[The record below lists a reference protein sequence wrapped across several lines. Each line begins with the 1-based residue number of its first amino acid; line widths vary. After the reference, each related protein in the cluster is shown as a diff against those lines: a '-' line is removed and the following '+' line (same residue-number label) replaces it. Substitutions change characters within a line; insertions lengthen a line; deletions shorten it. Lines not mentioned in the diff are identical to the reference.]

1 MSARTVISHADCLVT
16 MNAQREE
23 IADGALVMEGPQI
36 VWVGASRD
44 LPAQYTDGA
53 SAGSSPAVHFDARGK
68 IVLPGFINTHH
79 HFFQTLTR
87 VLPAAQNA
95 VLFDWLKALFP
106 IWACIGPQ
114 DVHASTQLALTE
126 LLLSGCTTS
135 SDHHYLW
142 HNGARLDDQF
152 AAAHEIGVRF
162 HGARGS
168 VSLGESKGGLPPD
181 WMTEKEIN
189 ILAECRRLVEEYH
202 DAARFSM
209 RRVVI
214 GPTSPFSVTQ
224 ELMRESAALAR
235 SFGPEMDV
243 HLHTHLAETLDEE
256 AFCMERYGCRP
267 GTYAEVVDWVGD
279 DVWHAH
285 CVHLNQNEIG
295 LFARRRTG
303 AAHCPTSNMRLA
315 SGISP
320 VRAMRDAGVHVGLG
334 VDGSAS
340 NDGSHMLEEAR
351 QCLLLQRVMGNPK
364 GMTAR
369 EALEIATLGGAAVL
383 GRDDVG
389 ALAPGMAA
397 DVIGFDL
404 SALTYAGGAV
414 HDPVAAL
421 VFCSPQPGDF
431 SFVNGRLLVEDRMP
445 RHIDLPRLV
454 ERHNRA
460 ALALMRRAEGG

>member
-1 MSARTVISHADCLVT
+1 MTRRTVIVNADRLVT
-16 MNAQREE
+16 MNQGREE
-23 IADGALVMEGPQI
+23 ITDGALVLEGPQI
-36 VWVGASRD
+36 AWVGPTSG
-44 LPAQYTDGA
+44 LPARFLDD
-53 SAGSSPAVHFDARGK
+53 AGGKKTTRVNARGK
-68 IVLPGFINTHH
+68 IVLPGFVNTHH

-87 VLPAAQNA
+87 VVPAAQNG
-95 VLFDWLKALFP
+95 VLFDWLRALFP
-106 IWACIGPQ
+106 IWACIVPD
-114 DVHASTQLALTE
+114 DVHVSTQVALTE

-142 HNGARLDDQF
+142 QNGSRLDDQF
-152 AAAHEIGVRF
+152 AAAEEVGVRF

-181 WMTEKEIN
+181 WMTEEEN
-189 ILAECRRLVEEYH
+189 AILMESRRLVEEYH
-202 DAARFSM
+202 DPARYSM

-214 GPTSPFSVTQ
+214 GPTSPFSVTR

-235 SFGPEMDV
+235 SFGPEMNV

-256 AFCMERYGCRP
+256 AFCLEKYGYRP
-267 GTYAEVVDWVGD
+267 GTYAEEVDWVGD

-285 CVHLNQNEIG
+285 CVHLDDSEVQM
-295 LFARRRTG
+295 FAKTQTG

-315 SGISP
+315 SGIAP

-340 NDGSHMLEEAR
+340 NDGSHMLEEVR
-351 QCLLLQRVMGNPK
+351 QCLLLQRVMGNPL

-389 ALAPGMAA
+389 ALIPGMAA

-414 HDPVAAL
+414 HDPTAAL
-421 VFCSPQPGDF
+421 VFCSPQQVDF
-431 SFVNGRLLVEDRMP
+431 AYVNGRLLVGDGLP
-445 RHIDLPRLV
+445 VHIDVPRLS

-460 ALALMRRAEGG
+460 ARDLLRRAENG